1 MQRALWEL
9 QKSCLNEYEFSA
21 ALNEAELRR
30 VYNIHHLKV
39 CMQEMM
45 TIYAAEEGGVSLN
58 EEEVAALATRVEDPP
73 DLLASLLQ
81 ELGGVAEFGP
91 VVVEQ
96 EGGLNQEETLYS
108 LTSSS
113 NCDMFLNMV
122 TQDAEVTLSSL
133 PLSSDP
139 IELVFQPPSD
149 PPLPP
154 SPSSEAECGSEGKHN
169 SNSVYDS
176 TSQGIES
183 VGERPH
189 SSQTPAVSVR
199 IKPTTSAPTCKCS
212 MHMLVG
218 YPPSQVVQRKVVLAQ
233 STPIFAS
240 PGICLLFLRGYL
252 KCLQA
257 LISSNIQ
264 VSTRK

>member
-1 MQRALWEL
+1 
-9 QKSCLNEYEFSA
+9 
-21 ALNEAELRR
+21 
-30 VYNIHHLKV
+30 
-39 CMQEMM
+39 M
-45 TIYAAEEGGVSLN
+45 TIYAAEEGGVVYD
-58 EEEVAALATRVEDPP
+58 EEEVATLATRVEEPP

-91 VVVEQ
+91 VVEQ

-133 PLSSDP
+133 PLSLDP

-149 PPLPP
+149 SPLPP
-154 SPSSEAECGSEGKHN
+154 SPPSEAECGSEGGHN
-169 SNSVYDS
+169 SISVYDS

-189 SSQTPAVSVR
+189 LSRTPAISVR
-199 IKPTTSAPTCKCS
+199 LKPATSAPKCQCS

-218 YPPSQVVQRKVVLAQ
+218 YPPSQVVQWKVVLAQ

-257 LISSNIQ
+257 HISSDSQ

>member
-1 MQRALWEL
+1 
-9 QKSCLNEYEFSA
+9 
-21 ALNEAELRR
+21 
-30 VYNIHHLKV
+30 
-39 CMQEMM
+39 M
-45 TIYAAEEGGVSLN
+45 TIYAAEEGGVVYN
-58 EEEVAALATRVEDPP
+58 EEEVATLATRVDEPP

-91 VVVEQ
+91 VLEQ
-96 EGGLNQEETLYS
+96 EGGLNQEDTLYS

-113 NCDMFLNMV
+113 NCDLFLNMV

-149 PPLPP
+149 SPLPP
-154 SPSSEAECGSEGKHN
+154 SFSSEAECGSEGKHN
-169 SNSVYDS
+169 PISVYDS

-183 VGERPH
+183 VREMPH
-189 SSQTPAVSVR
+189 SSQKPVR
-199 IKPTTSAPTCKCS
+199 IKPATSAPTCQCS

-257 LISSNIQ
+257 LISSNSQ

>member
-1 MQRALWEL
+1 MRLNDVEYTSSL
-9 QKSCLNEYEFSA
+9 QVF
-21 ALNEAELRR
+21 
-30 VYNIHHLKV
+30 
-39 CMQEMM
+39 MQEII
-45 TIYAAEEGGVSLN
+45 TIYAAEEEGVVYE
-58 EEEVAALATRVEDPP
+58 EEEVATLATRVEEPP

-96 EGGLNQEETLYS
+96 EGGLNQEDTLYS

-113 NCDMFLNMV
+113 NCDLFLNMV
-122 TQDAEVTLSSL
+122 TQDAEVIPSSL
-133 PLSSDP
+133 PQPSNP
-139 IELVFQPPSD
+139 VELVFQPPSD

-154 SPSSEAECGSEGKHN
+154 SPSSEAECGSEGGHN
-169 SNSVYDS
+169 SITVYDS

-183 VGERPH
+183 AGERPQLG
-189 SSQTPAVSVR
+189 QTPTVSVR
-199 IKPTTSAPTCKCS
+199 LKPATSASVCQCS
-212 MHMLVG
+212 VHMLVG
-218 YPPSQVVQRKVVLAQ
+218 YPPSQVVQWKVVLAQ

-257 LISSNIQ
+257 YTSSNGQ